1 MRHHRWGVSG
11 IQEQQTKV
19 TFGPFEADFATQ
31 ELTKFGVRLRIARQ
45 PFQILRMLLE
55 RSGEVVMREELRQT
69 LWASDTFVDFEHGVS
84 AAVNKLRQVL
94 SDNPEKPQY
103 IETLPRRGYR
113 FIGVISS
120 PVPEPA
126 GVPMREEQH
135 EESPRGTRRRNLWA
149 LGLGGVAL
157 CCLTVA
163 MFSLL
168 TSPGPVP
175 RIVGYRQLTTD
186 RRAKGQPC
194 DGASASRVVSDGAR
208 IFFSEDGY
216 GLMQVSAKGGEVA
229 PVANPFACFEVFDIS
244 PDKTE
249 LLGASVTDATRAD
262 SPLWGLLLPSGLERR
277 IGDLSGHAAAYSP
290 DGQTI
295 AFATGSRWGAPN
307 ELHIAGK
314 DGSNVRTLAHVDDG
328 VVVNILW
335 SPDEKS
341 LRMGVAMGSAKNS
354 VWEMGL
360 NGENL
365 HLVRRLP
372 EAGCCFL
379 GMNWAR
385 DQRYLLAGVGPEIWA
400 FHEPGIFARSG
411 RADTQLTS
419 GPVSYRDPAL
429 SRDDKEI
436 FAIGGRPRGELVRY
450 DWKSQTL
457 RPFLLG
463 ISAEHLD
470 FSRDGQW
477 VTYVSFP
484 EGILWRSRVDGSE
497 RLQLTAIPFTAVLP
511 RWSPDGTR
519 IAFSA
524 WLPGGDPKI
533 YVVSRDGGN
542 PDAIV
547 QRQKGA
553 QVDATWMAD
562 GNALVFGGSVF
573 DAQSKIAKV
582 DLVTRQVT
590 IVAGSEGMNSPRV
603 SPSGRFIY
611 AEKSGGRMF
620 LLDQQ
625 TGQWSEVPEKS
636 SGSSWPQWSSDSKYV
651 YLGRDPELR
660 AGEFHVSRL
669 RVSDQKIV
677 PAAVVNVPEGLVG
690 VWGGWMSTAPDGTPV
705 LLRDLSIQEIYALD
719 VDLP

>member
-1 MRHHRWGVSG
+1 
-11 IQEQQTKV
+11 
-19 TFGPFEADFATQ
+19 
-31 ELTKFGVRLRIARQ
+31 
-45 PFQILRMLLE
+45 MLLE
-55 RSGEVVMREELRQT
+55 RSGELVTREELRQA
-69 LWASDTFVDFEHGVS
+69 LWASDTFVDFEHGLS

-94 SDNPEKPQY
+94 SDNAETPRY

-113 FIGVISS
+113 FIGVITS
-120 PVPEPA
+120 PVEEPV
-126 GVPMREEQH
+126 GVTVGEEQQ
-135 EESPRGTRRRNLWA
+135 EGPPRGTRRRNLWA

-157 CCLTVA
+157 CWFAVA
-163 MFSLL
+163 IFAWVR
-168 TSPGPVP
+168 SPGPAP

-216 GLMQVSAKGGEVA
+216 GLMQVSANGGEVA
-229 PVANPFACFEVFDIS
+229 PVANSFACFEVFDIS

-249 LLGASVTDATRAD
+249 LLGASVTDPTLAD
-262 SPLWGLLLPSGLERR
+262 NPIWGLLLASGLGHR

-290 DGQTI
+290 DGQMI
-295 AFATGSRWGAPN
+295 AFATGSQWGAPN
-307 ELHIAGK
+307 ELHIAEK
-314 DGSNVRTLAHVDDG
+314 DGSNVRTLAQVDAG
-328 VVVNILW
+328 VVVNIFW
-335 SPDEKS
+335 SPDGKS
-341 LRMGVAMGSAKNS
+341 LRMGVSMGSAKNS
-354 VWEMGL
+354 VWRVEL
-360 NGENL
+360 NGGNL

-379 GMNWAR
+379 GMDWTGG
-385 DQRYLLAGVGPEIWA
+385 QKYLLAGVEPGIWA
-400 FHEPGIFARSG
+400 FRETGIFAGRSG
-411 RADTQLTS
+411 ADTQLTT
-419 GPVSYRDPAL
+419 GPVSYRDPAF
-429 SRDDKEI
+429 SRDGREV

-457 RPFLLG
+457 QPFLSG

-497 RLQLTAIPFTAVLP
+497 RLQLTAVPLTAVLP

-533 YVVSRDGGN
+533 YIVSRDGGN
-542 PDAIV
+542 PEAILP
-547 QRQKGA
+547 RQQGTE
-553 QVDATWMAD
+553 VDATWMAD
-562 GNALVFGGSVF
+562 GNGLVFGGPVF

-582 DLVTRQVT
+582 DLATRQVT
-590 IVAGSEGMNSPRV
+590 VIAGSEGMNSPRV

-620 LLDQQ
+620 LFDQE

-660 AGEFHVSRL
+660 AGSFHVSRL
-669 RVSDQKIV
+669 RVSDRKIEPV
-677 PAAVVNVPEGLVG
+677 AVVNVPEGLVG